1 MILHKDGKIFRESI
15 QATAQHLG
23 IPEVYIEKD
32 YWVSLVLKELFTS
45 KLSNQIVFKGGTSLS
60 KCHNLIQRFS
70 EDIDLVVFRIDDE
83 ADNQLTK
90 RLKKIGKIVN
100 NVLPEKYID
109 GFTNKKGMIRKTV
122 HEYEKVFEG
131 DLGQVGNSI
140 VIEASWLG
148 NFEPFSKETVSS
160 YIQDFITLNGPKH
173 LLEKY
178 ELSSFDVQ
186 ALSVKR
192 TFCEKIMSL
201 VRFSLTGDPF
211 EDLPKK
217 VRHIYDLHLMMKN
230 KDILLFFNEEDFIE
244 MLLKVGQDDFIGYRN
259 NNEWLKKHPCS
270 AIIFNAPEEI
280 WPSIK
285 RAYQTD
291 FAHMVLGKLPD
302 ELDLLT
308 TLNKIKSRI
317 KPIVW
322 EIDH

>member
-1 MILHKDGKIFRESI
+1 
-15 QATAQHLG
+15 
-23 IPEVYIEKD
+23 
-32 YWVSLVLKELFTS
+32 
-45 KLSNQIVFKGGTSLS
+45 
-60 KCHNLIQRFS
+60 
-70 EDIDLVVFRIDDE
+70 
-83 ADNQLTK
+83 
-90 RLKKIGKIVN
+90 
-100 NVLPEKYID
+100 
-109 GFTNKKGMIRKTV
+109 
-122 HEYEKVFEG
+122 
-131 DLGQVGNSI
+131 
-140 VIEASWLG
+140 
-148 NFEPFSKETVSS
+148 
-160 YIQDFITLNGPKH
+160 
-173 LLEKY
+173 
-178 ELSSFDVQ
+178 
-186 ALSVKR
+186 
-192 TFCEKIMSL
+192 
-201 VRFSLTGDPF
+201 
-211 EDLPKK
+211 
-217 VRHIYDLHLMMKN
+217 MMKN